1 MTTEPPKEHQHTLL
15 VVDDDQLVVTAIT
28 RILSREGYRVLSAH
42 DASEALRV
50 LGGQSVDL
58 MISDIDMP
66 GMSGVELV
74 ARVRHLF
81 PDVVRIL
88 LSGRGSLDAA
98 LAAINEGEVYRF
110 LTKPIGRTVL
120 LEVVKEGIERL
131 EELRRASAA
140 RRAAS
145 QRSEL
150 IQELEREHPGITAV
164 SFLDGAYLLD
174 DERMEK
180 LAQEVRIPGLRALVR

>member
-1 MTTEPPKEHQHTLL
+1 MTEPVHTLL
-15 VVDDDQLVVTAIT
+15 VVDDDELVVTAIT
-28 RILSREGYRVLSAH
+28 RILSREGYHVLSAG

-50 LGGQSVDL
+50 LGAQPVDL

-74 ARVRHLF
+74 SRVRHLF

-98 LAAINEGEVYRF
+98 LSAINEGEVYRF
-110 LTKPIGRTVL
+110 LTKPIGRSVL
-120 LEVVKEGIERL
+120 LDVVREGIERL
-131 EELRRASAA
+131 EELRRTNAA
-140 RRAAS
+140 QRAAS
-145 QRSEL
+145 QRNEL
-150 IQELEREHPGITAV
+150 VQDLEREHPGITAV

-180 LAQEVRIPGLRALVR
+180 LASEVRIPGLRAIVRG